1 MLTDAAIRKS
11 KPSDKP
17 YKLPDGAGLHLFVSP
32 AGGKSWRFR
41 YEFDGKEKLLTLG
54 KYPVMGLADAR
65 SARDEAKT
73 ILREGR
79 DPSVAKKHRKLA
91 SVREAGETFEVMAR
105 DWHKT
110 NRLRWSDIHAS
121 DILTSLER
129 DAFPSLGGIP
139 VRDVTVPMVL
149 SVLRP
154 IEERGS
160 NETARRIRQ
169 RIESVFAFAI
179 ASGKAE
185 ANPAAIVSGAMAPV
199 VRGRQPA
206 ITDEVGALQ
215 IIQRVEMQPGHPL
228 TKLAHRLLALT
239 AVRPGV
245 ILGLPWSELPKGE
258 TLWTI
263 PAKRMKLALQYKE
276 DSARDHIVPLSRQ
289 AVEVIE
295 AAREMS
301 GLGPMVFPNYRN
313 AHQPMTEG
321 AMRHLLIKAGYKDRH
336 VSHGWRSTFSSIMNE
351 RYPEDRQ
358 IIDLMLAHK
367 PKDEVEG
374 AYNRALHLKRRSEL
388 AQLWADFITGNLQ
401 PPANLLP
408 AS

>member
-1 MLTDAAIRKS
+1 LLTDTAIRKA
-11 KPSDKP
+11 KPGIRG
-17 YKLPDGAGLHLFVSP
+17 YKLADTHGLHVFVSP

-41 YEFDGKEKLLTLG
+41 YEFAGKEKLLTLG
-54 KYPVMGLADAR
+54 QYPVMGLSDAR
-65 SARDEAKT
+65 VARDEAKA

-79 DPSVAKKHRKLA
+79 DPSIAKKQRKLS
-91 SVREAGETFEVMAR
+91 SVQQSGETFEVIAR

-110 NRLRWSDIHAS
+110 NRSRWSEIHAS
-121 DILTSLER
+121 DILRSLER
-129 DAFPSLGGIP
+129 DVFPAIGQYP
-139 VRDVTVPMVL
+139 VREVTVPNVL
-149 SVLRP
+149 AALRP
-154 IEERGS
+154 IEERDS
-160 NETARRIRQ
+160 KETARRIRQ
-169 RIESVFAFAI
+169 RMESVFAFAI

-185 ANPAAIVSGAMAPV
+185 ANPAATVSGAMAPV

-206 ITDEVGALQ
+206 VTDEVGALQ
-215 IIQRVEMQPGHPL
+215 IIPRVEMQPGHPL

-245 ILGLPWSELPKGE
+245 ILGLPWAELPKGE

-276 DSARDHIVPLSRQ
+276 DAARDHIVPLSRQ

-295 AAREMS
+295 AARTMS

-313 AHQPMTEG
+313 AHEPMTEG

-374 AYNRALHLKRRSEL
+374 AYNRALHLKRRAEL
-388 AQLWADFITGNLQ
+388 AQLWADFITKNLQ

>member
-1 MLTDAAIRKS
+1 MLTDTAIRKA
-11 KPSDKP
+11 KPGIKGF
-17 YKLPDGAGLHLFVSP
+17 KLADGGGLHVFVSP

-41 YEFDGKEKLLTLG
+41 YEIDGKEKLLTLG
-54 KYPVMGLADAR
+54 KYPVMGIADAR
-65 SARDEAKT
+65 SARDEAKA
-73 ILREGR
+73 ILHEGR
-79 DPSVAKKHRKLA
+79 DPAVAKKQRKL
-91 SVREAGETFEVMAR
+91 SSIQQSGETFEILAR
-105 DWHKT
+105 EWHKT
-110 NRLRWSDIHAS
+110 NRSRWSEIHAS
-121 DILTSLER
+121 DIMLSIER
-129 DAFPSLGGIP
+129 DVFPAIGQYP

-149 SVLRP
+149 AVLRP

-169 RIESVFAFAI
+169 RIESVFAFAV
-179 ASGKAE
+179 ASGKADT
-185 ANPAAIVSGAMAPV
+185 NPAATVSGAMAPV

-206 ITDEVGALQ
+206 VTDEIGALQ
-215 IIQRVEMQPGHPL
+215 IIPRVEMQPGHPL

-245 ILGLPWSELPKGE
+245 ILSLPWSELPKGE
-258 TLWTI
+258 TLWTV

-374 AYNRALHLKRRSEL
+374 AYNRALHLKRRTEL
-388 AQLWADFITGNLQ
+388 AQLWADFITEGLQ